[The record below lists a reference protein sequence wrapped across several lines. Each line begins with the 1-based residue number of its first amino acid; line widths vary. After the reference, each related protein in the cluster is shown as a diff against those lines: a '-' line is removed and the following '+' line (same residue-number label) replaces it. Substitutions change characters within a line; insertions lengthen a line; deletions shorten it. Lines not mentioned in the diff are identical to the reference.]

1 MKNPG
6 RFSRLKRLSE
16 ESGQALPLMALLSI
30 LFLGFA
36 GLTLD
41 VGNAYFSYRD
51 LQATTDAAAL
61 AGALAMVQSG
71 ATTATVTAAVNSYSS
86 LPTAKNANL
95 NLGSVV
101 VTPIMKCVGTSA
113 YVVVTCNASPTG
125 NNVIRVTQTATVP
138 TLFLRAL
145 KSFGVNVAN
154 GVNLGTTAT
163 ASLVGTNIQANVAII
178 IDTTASM
185 ASNDTDPLCK
195 NTRIYCAQ
203 QGVQQLL
210 KSLSPC
216 ASTSPAGTCT
226 PFDQV
231 ALFTYPNVQANTTTN
246 STTCPSSNPTILDY
260 STPTAPKSGDTSY
273 TRTQRKVADLPAY
286 WLSFQLQ
293 QYHVEARLN
302 ASSALAIATG
312 GSGVKN
318 CNGMSAPG
326 GKGTY
331 FAGAINAAEASLLN
345 AKSLNPGS
353 QNYMVILS
361 DGDADSSNITGATK
375 NGTTYGSSQD
385 QCQQAI
391 LAAQSAHDLHTTVY
405 TVAYGAQN
413 SGCASDT
420 SGAMAGV
427 TPCTTMKYMSGDSTG
442 NASGEWPANTSYFY
456 SDTTASSRSGPVP
469 VTQQR
474 KPEPDLREY
483 WGNRS
488 PRRASSRIPFPGP
501 NEITMMRGSP
511 ETVINYRA
519 PLFSASPPDDLLGKT
534 GNDVVCGWLSG
545 CFDSTDNL
553 QNVCLRASSPPPLAI
568 HEEYRRIDGVE

>member
-6 RFSRLKRLSE
+6 RLSRLKRLSE

-61 AGALAMVQSG
+61 AGALAMVQPG

-145 KSFGVNVAN
+145 RSFGVNVAN

-185 ASNDTDPLCK
+185 ASNDTDPLCN

-203 QGVQQLL
+203 QGVQKLL

-216 ASTSPAGTCT
+216 ASSSPTGTCT

-273 TRTQRKVADLPAY
+273 TAPSGKSPTYQLTSY
-286 WLSFQLQ
+286 LSN
-293 QYHVEARLN
+293 YSNTTGGALN

-345 AKSLNPGS
+345 AQSLNAGS

-361 DGDADSSNITGATK
+361 DGDADSGNITGATK

-420 SGAMAGV
+420 SGSMAGL
-427 TPCTTMKYMSGDSTG
+427 TPCTTMKYMSGDGTG

-456 SDTTASSRSGPVP
+456 SDTTSSSGAGQCPSPNSGSLDQIFSNIGASLSKARLVPNTVSG
-469 VTQQR
+469 T
-474 KPEPDLREY
+474 
-483 WGNRS
+483 
-488 PRRASSRIPFPGP
+488 
-501 NEITMMRGSP
+501 
-511 ETVINYRA
+511 
-519 PLFSASPPDDLLGKT
+519 
-534 GNDVVCGWLSG
+534 
-545 CFDSTDNL
+545 
-553 QNVCLRASSPPPLAI
+553 
-568 HEEYRRIDGVE
+568 